1 MKLKT
6 QNKNVLISAG
16 IILLLMII
24 SAVLQFSSP
33 NIADPDGFYHIR
45 HAYIYRTQ
53 GIFDSSFPWTQF
65 SVIKTIGA
73 DIWYGFHIFLI
84 PFTYFNDLVFGI
96 KIAGVFVTLT
106 TLLTFWWALKRLGV
120 IWPWLWPILLVAVSP
135 DVMYRLTM
143 TRPHNL
149 TLGLGFL
156 IFSFLIKGG
165 AAPLLIASAF
175 LSFIHLALAWVPILT
190 ALVVVAVKKLQK
202 QNIEWRKILAVAAGL
217 TIGLAARPNP
227 LGAVKLAFVQVVQI
241 LMAKLNQIPL
251 YFGRELKSPDIY
263 SIIQNILPILIILI
277 AAWILFRRKKIIPV
291 PETQHWFTALYA
303 GLALMIIF
311 MILTLTVARRGY
323 DALIGYGVITAAA
336 LVSIY
341 LHKNPQRR
349 KIILSA
355 AIIIIGLVA
364 SLNTLPL
371 SRKYMDQAWKPNY
384 LKEVSLWLKENT
396 QSDEIVFNTRWDY
409 FAGLFFWNPNNY
421 YISGMDP
428 VFQYAYDE
436 PLYWK
441 AHFLAI
447 DKADKLTCGKIRCTQ
462 EETENTHTVLVNDF
476 KASYLMLRLSQNP
489 KLYFYLVKE
498 NKFPLVF
505 DNGQEAVFKIP
516 PL

>member
-1 MKLKT
+1 
-6 QNKNVLISAG
+6 
-16 IILLLMII
+16 MII
-24 SAVLQFSSP
+24 ISIVLQFSSP

-53 GIFDSSFPWTQF
+53 GLFDSSFPWTQF
-65 SVIKTIGA
+65 SVIKKYGA

-84 PFTYFNDLVFGI
+84 PFTYFADLTFGI
-96 KIAGVFVTLT
+96 KVAGAFI
-106 TLLTFWWALKRLGV
+106 TFTALAFFFWAIKRLGIKLPAV
-120 IWPWLWPILLVAVSP
+120 WPVMLVAISP
-135 DVMYRLTM
+135 DVLYRLTM

-165 AAPLLIASAF
+165 AAPLLIASAL
-175 LSFIHLALAWVPILT
+175 LSFIHLALAWVPILI

-202 QNIEWRKILAVAAGL
+202 QDIEWKKIAAVAAGL

-227 LGAVKLAFVQVVQI
+227 LGAVKLAFIQVVQI

-277 AAWILFRRKKIIPV
+277 AAWILFRRKKIIPA
-291 PETQHWFTALYA
+291 PETQRLFTALYA

-336 LVSIY
+336 LTSMY
-341 LHKNPQRR
+341 LHKNPQHR
-349 KIILSA
+349 KIILSTV
-355 AIIIIGLVA
+355 IIIIGLVA

-371 SRKYMDQAWKPNY
+371 SKKYMDQAWKPNY
-384 LKEVSLWLKENT
+384 MKEVSLWLKENT
-396 QSDEIVFNTRWDY
+396 KPGEIVFNTRWDY

-428 VFQYAYDE
+428 IFQYAYNE

-447 DKADKLTCGKIRCTQ
+447 DKADKFTCGKIRCVQ
-462 EETENTHTVLVNDF
+462 EETEDTHAALVNDF
-476 KASYLMLRLSQNP
+476 KASYLMLRQSQNP
-489 KLYFYLVKE
+489 KLYFYLVKD